1 MLPDVALLEIF
12 DHHSSLCE
20 EEIEAWHTLV
30 HVCREWRNLV
40 FGSPRRLNLR
50 LCCRAKMPINGML
63 DIWPPL
69 PIVLRAY
76 SHEFWGEDAVLPVLE
91 HNADR
96 IHEVGLWSVTSSQ
109 LKKVSLALRRPL
121 PALTCL
127 MLGFEGEAGFHGYAP
142 DVSASFLGGS
152 APSLQ
157 TLWLKRISFP
167 ELPTLLL
174 SATHLVRLEL
184 LRIPSSGYISPEA
197 MVTGLSVLTRLETL
211 EIGFKSPLFGPDQEN
226 RRPYPPTR
234 TLLPVL
240 TSFLFKGDN
249 KYLEDFVARI
259 DAPLLH
265 NFRITFFQQPVFE
278 HPQLTQF
285 TSRTPKFR
293 SPDKARVVFFD
304 RDVSITFPR
313 TFDGALELTISCS
326 PSQYDQRNS
335 SLALVCGSF
344 FPRALVLAVE
354 RLYILEDKVPHL
366 QLFLQDDTESHHWLE
381 LLRSFTAVKDLYISA
396 EFAPSIAPFLQ
407 ELVEESVTEVL
418 PVLHTLF
425 LEETL
430 LLALGPAQE
439 AIEQLFAVR
448 QLAGHPIFVSHW
460 ERAERQRVEE

>member
-1 MLPDVALLEIF
+1 
-12 DHHSSLCE
+12 
-20 EEIEAWHTLV
+20 
-30 HVCREWRNLV
+30 
-40 FGSPRRLNLR
+40 
-50 LCCRAKMPINGML
+50 MPVKGML

-76 SHEFWGEDAVLPVLE
+76 SREFWGVDTILPVLE

-109 LKKVSLALRRPL
+109 LNKVSLALRRPL
-121 PALTCL
+121 PALTRL

-142 DVSASFLGGS
+142 DFPASFLGGS

-174 SATHLVRLEL
+174 STTHLVRLEL
-184 LRIPSSGYISPEA
+184 LRIPGSGYISPEA
-197 MVTGLSVLTRLETL
+197 MVTSLSGLTRLETL
-211 EIGFKSPLFGPDQEN
+211 EIGFKSPLFGPDQN
-226 RRPYPPTR
+226 SRRPCPPTR

-249 KYLEDFVARI
+249 EYLEDLLARI

-265 NFRITFFQQPVFE
+265 NFGITFFQQPIFDNL
-278 HPQLTQF
+278 QLTQF
-285 TSRTPKFR
+285 MSRTPKFKT
-293 SPDKARVVFFD
+293 PDKARVVFFD

-335 SLALVCGSF
+335 TLALVCGSF

-354 RLYILEDKVPHL
+354 HLYILEDKVPHL
-366 QLFLQDDTESHHWLE
+366 QMYRQDDTESHHWLE

-396 EFAPSIAPFLQ
+396 EFTPSIAPFLQ

-418 PVLHTLF
+418 PVLQTLF

-448 QLAGHPIFVSHW
+448 QLAGHPISLSHW